1 MDLNTPELTRIFR
14 DELEDR
20 SGRLVAGAI
29 ALRQNDLDDA
39 RLQNL
44 IRDAHTIKG
53 SAGLLGYDDI
63 RQVAARLEH
72 LWKQIS
78 EGYSP
83 PSEVVVAMEAGAGR
97 LLPSLDGDDADLAS
111 IADKLLLAERQ
122 GDMEEG
128 TDWSPPAEVI
138 PLRRPEPGSLGG
150 LLTSVSDSLLG
161 GSTRVDTGELYRL
174 INRIVEVSLDSEAL
188 ADLSLLSIEGSDPAL
203 FRKSW
208 RQQLERLAGS
218 VSEIQDQAV
227 ALANIPFREVTATFP
242 QFVRYLGRRMGKDV
256 RFELA
261 GDDVQLDRQIVDLLR
276 EPLRHLL
283 VNAIDHGIEPTQVRV
298 AAGKRATG
306 TVSVGAEIIDE
317 RVEVSVSDDGRG
329 IDWDKVADVAT
340 ERAIPFVFSDLS
352 PVLFQPGFTTADLV
366 TDFSGAGDGLAAVRD
381 IVEKVN
387 GVVHVESPEGMGT
400 RVTMTLP
407 LSMVLQN
414 VVVVATG
421 DQFWGLPEASIEA
434 AMPLSRAEISPTD
447 GGREV
452 RFQSREIPCVSLAK
466 AMGVTNPGDESELLV
481 INTRFGLVAITVSE
495 LIDRRRVAV
504 KNLGPILEGSGHVT
518 GAALLGGGQ
527 VLVVLD
533 PNFLGYLARR
543 RPGVVGRRPRI
554 LVVDD
559 SAGVRQLL
567 SATLNGAGFEVEV
580 AAGAR
585 EAMMAMVN
593 GGFEA
598 MVIDFSMPR
607 SNGVELVRAMR
618 ASDQNVPIVMVS
630 GVATQDEKQ
639 AAWEAGVDA
648 YLDKFDLRQG
658 VLTETLRRMIGVDE
672 GADAG

>member
-1 MDLNTPELTRIFR
+1 MDFNTPELTRIFR
-14 DELEDR
+14 DELEER

-29 ALRQNDLDDA
+29 ALRNDALDDG
-39 RLQNL
+39 RIQDL

-53 SAGLLGYDDI
+53 SAGLLGYDEI
-63 RQVAARLEH
+63 KEVASRLEH
-72 LWKQIS
+72 LWKQIG
-78 EGYSP
+78 EGYRP
-83 PSEVVVAMEAGAGR
+83 PGDVVVAMEASAGR
-97 LLPSLDGDDADLAS
+97 LLPSLDVDDAELAL
-111 IADKLLLAERQ
+111 IADKLIPGEWAESL
-122 GDMEEG
+122 EG
-128 TDWSPPAEVI
+128 TVWSPPAEVI
-138 PLRRPEPGSLGG
+138 PLRPPEPGSLGG

-203 FRKSW
+203 FRKAW
-208 RQQLERLAGS
+208 RQQLERLALS
-218 VSEIQDQAV
+218 ISEIQDQAV
-227 ALANIPFREVTATFP
+227 ALANIPFRDATATFP

-256 RFELA
+256 RFELV
-261 GDDVQLDRQIVDLLR
+261 GEDVQLDRQIVDLLR

-283 VNAIDHGIEPTQVRV
+283 VNAVDHGIETSAERV
-298 AAGKRATG
+298 GAGKKATG

-317 RVEVSVSDDGRG
+317 RVEVSVSDDGAG
-329 IDWDKVADVAT
+329 IDWDRVADVAT
-340 ERAIPFVFSDLS
+340 DRAIPFVFSDLS
-352 PVLFQPGFTTADLV
+352 PILFQPGFTTTDQV

-434 AMPLSRAEISPTD
+434 AMPLSRAEINATD
-447 GGREV
+447 SGREV

-466 AMGVTNPGDESELLV
+466 AMGVSAGDESELLV

-504 KNLGPILEGSGHVT
+504 KNLGPILEGPGHVT

-533 PNFLGYLARR
+533 PNFLGYLAKR
-543 RPGVVGRRPRI
+543 RPGLVGHRPRI

-585 EAMMAMVN
+585 EAMLAMAN
-593 GGFEA
+593 DGFEA

-618 ASDQNVPIVMVS
+618 ASDVKVPIVMVS
-630 GVATQDEKQ
+630 GVATQEEKQ

-658 VLTETLRRMIGVDE
+658 VLTATLRRMIGAEE
-672 GADAG
+672 GVDAG